1 MYSAGLLQQVFR
13 APGKNGNPPL
23 PPLVLQS

>member
-1 MYSAGLLQQVFR
+1 MYSAGILQQVFR
-13 APGKNGNPPL
+13 APGKDGNPPL